1 MAKKN
6 TTKPPFDSSTGTP
19 EDEPKKRTRKGKS
32 HLHSADE
39 NVQVDNNKEHCCQIC
54 GRMKD
59 DVSILFRNQDGDCY
73 ICSDCIGFIN
83 DLKNGIEAQ
92 RSGVLD
98 PLRKFKEEDMDRS
111 DVLFTSNIPTPHEIK
126 EYLDQYVIGQDDA
139 KVTLSVA
146 VYNHY
151 KRITQKVDMTDD
163 DAVTLEKNNILICG
177 NSGSGKTFLCKTIAR
192 KLEVPCVSVDI
203 TSFSAAGYVGDDIES
218 IISRL
223 YAAAG
228 GDVKKTEMGICL
240 IDEFDKL
247 GRHGAGANI
256 TRDVNGIDVQ
266 QGLLKLLE
274 GTDVMVEPNGGR
286 RHPEAE
292 MIKINTSNILF
303 ICLGRFNGIEDVIA
317 KRMNQNTLGFDLTAG
332 KNDEG
337 KIIDKENIVKY
348 AEPDDFRKMGLI
360 QEIVGRLPV
369 ITYVNPL
376 TRADLKRIL
385 IEPKNSI
392 IKQYKKLFELSGKD
406 LQISDE
412 VYDYIVE
419 KAFGTDTGA
428 RGLRNIVEKILK
440 EPMFNS
446 PSLPNKYDSKGRLV
460 KGSNIIKIN
469 LDYVK
474 EVESKNYI
482 DPKKKEEL
490 EKRTLIK

>member
-1 MAKKN
+1 
-6 TTKPPFDSSTGTP
+6 
-19 EDEPKKRTRKGKS
+19 
-32 HLHSADE
+32 
-39 NVQVDNNKEHCCQIC
+39 
-54 GRMKD
+54 
-59 DVSILFRNQDGDCY
+59 
-73 ICSDCIGFIN
+73 
-83 DLKNGIEAQ
+83 
-92 RSGVLD
+92 
-98 PLRKFKEEDMDRS
+98 
-111 DVLFTSNIPTPHEIK
+111 
-126 EYLDQYVIGQDDA
+126 
-139 KVTLSVA
+139 
-146 VYNHY
+146 
-151 KRITQKVDMTDD
+151 
-163 DAVTLEKNNILICG
+163 
-177 NSGSGKTFLCKTIAR
+177 
-192 KLEVPCVSVDI
+192 
-203 TSFSAAGYVGDDIES
+203 
-218 IISRL
+218 
-223 YAAAG
+223 
-228 GDVKKTEMGICL
+228 
-240 IDEFDKL
+240 
-247 GRHGAGANI
+247 
-256 TRDVNGIDVQ
+256 
-266 QGLLKLLE
+266 
-274 GTDVMVEPNGGR
+274 
-286 RHPEAE
+286 
-292 MIKINTSNILF
+292 
-303 ICLGRFNGIEDVIA
+303 
-317 KRMNQNTLGFDLTAG
+317 
-332 KNDEG
+332 
-337 KIIDKENIVKY
+337 VKY

>member
-1 MAKKN
+1 MAKKI
-6 TTKPPFDSSTGTP
+6 TTKPPFDSSTGEP
-19 EDEPKKRTRKGKS
+19 DDEPKKRTRKGRSRKTS
-32 HLHSADE
+32 GD
-39 NVQVDNNKEHCCQIC
+39 VQVDNNNNHCCQIC
-54 GRMKD
+54 GRMQD
-59 DVSILFRNQDGDCY
+59 DVEILFRNQDGDCY
-73 ICSDCIGFIN
+73 ICSDCVTAIN
-83 DLKNGIEAQ
+83 DLKNGILA
-92 RSGVLD
+92 RKHGDLD
-98 PLRKFKEEDMDRS
+98 PFRKFKEEDMDHS
-111 DVLFTSNIPTPHEIK
+111 DVLFNTNIPTPHEIK

-151 KRITQKVDMTDD
+151 KRIMQKVDATDD

-223 YAAAG
+223 YAAAD

-317 KRMNQNTLGFDLTAG
+317 KRLNQKTLGFDLTDG
-332 KNDEG
+332 KTEDG

-348 AEPDDFRKMGLI
+348 AEPGDFRKMGLI

-406 LQISDE
+406 LQISDD

-419 KAFGTDTGA
+419 RAFGADTGA
-428 RGLRNIVEKILK
+428 RGLRNIVERLLK
-440 EPMFNS
+440 ERMFNS
-446 PSLPNKYDSKGRLV
+446 PSEKDV
-460 KGSNIIKIN
+460 KTVQI
-469 LDYVK
+469 DMPYVR
-474 EVESKNYI
+474 EVEAKNFI
-482 DPKKKEEL
+482 DPAKKEEL
-490 EKRTLIK
+490 EKRTLIR